1 MEITN
6 GQAVSLIAAAGLA
19 VGLYHGIGAAIDLGI
34 KLKCPEIATQSPP
47 PKDESP
53 KPGDSRR

>member
-34 KLKCPEIATQSPP
+34 KLKCPEIATQAP
-47 PKDESP
+47 PKKESP
-53 KPGDSRR
+53 MPGGTRR